1 MDRFDRIYELHK
13 ILRDRR
19 TPISRKDLED
29 RLECSRATVKRII
42 EDMRDFLGAPIVYD
56 RQYNGYIYGEDE
68 GGHPYELPGLWFNA
82 SELYALLA
90 SQQLLS
96 EAQPGLL
103 DQQLKPLRERI
114 DQLLQQ
120 QHLGSSA
127 VDRILIT
134 RVAGR
139 RVNEDVFGQVAGAL
153 LQGRRLDM
161 TYRGRERDDSTERQ
175 VSPQRLVHYR
185 DNWYLDAWCHLR
197 KGLRSFAVDRIVHST
212 VLADKAKDLE
222 DVELDAHFRSAY
234 GIFSGAADKTAVLR
248 FSAERARW
256 VADEHWHPAQSGA
269 YLDDGRYELRIPYHD
284 PRELIMDV
292 LRHGA
297 QVEVMEPE
305 ALRRQVRETLSAALA
320 PYGDE

>member
-19 TPISRKDLED
+19 TPISRKALED

-90 SQQLLS
+90 SQQLLA

-103 DQQLKPLRERI
+103 DQQLKPLRDRI

-120 QHLGSSA
+120 QHPGSGA

-139 RVNEDVFGQVAGAL
+139 QVNEDVFGQVAGAL
-153 LQGRRLDM
+153 LQGRRLRV
-161 TYRGRERDDSTERQ
+161 TYRGRERDDTTERT

-197 KGLRSFAVDRIVHST
+197 EGLRSFAVDRVARAA
-212 VLADKAKDLE
+212 VLEDKAKAMD
-222 DVELDAHFRSAY
+222 DDALDAHFRSAY
-234 GIFSGAADKTAVLR
+234 GIFSGTADKTAVLH

-292 LRHGA
+292 LRHGPE
-297 QVEVMEPE
+297 VEVVAPEP
-305 ALRRQVRETLSAALA
+305 LRRQVRDALTAALA
-320 PYGDE
+320 HYRAD